1 MVILVGHVTPEDTAY
16 WTKSGEFVFVAILSG
31 IIHVIAPL
39 IGLSFLR
46 VYKDIC
52 VISFFLIH
60 GK

>member
-16 WTKSGEFVFVAILSG
+16 WTKSGNFVFVAILSG

-39 IGLSFLR
+39 IGSLSS